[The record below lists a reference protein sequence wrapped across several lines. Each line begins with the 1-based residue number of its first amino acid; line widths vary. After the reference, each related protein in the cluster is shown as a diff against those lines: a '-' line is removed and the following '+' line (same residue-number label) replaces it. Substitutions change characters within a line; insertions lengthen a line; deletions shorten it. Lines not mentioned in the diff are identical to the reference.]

1 MNTTAKQFT
10 LIEWIGI
17 WIKAARA
24 PFLVTSAIPA
34 VLGGVIAYA
43 NGSFD
48 WVIFVLA
55 FLGILSAHTAA
66 DFIDDYFD
74 YKNRNFGNK
83 DQQFHDSPLVRGIIT
98 AEQVLLAFWLSLG
111 LALAAG
117 VYILIRVGAPVLWLA
132 AIGAFIVLFYTSPP
146 IRLNFRG
153 LGETALFLAFGPMI
167 VFSVYFVLTQ
177 SFSWLPILAAVP
189 VGIFVMNVGIV
200 SNIFDHNDDIKN
212 GKFTMPVKLGQARAV
227 QVLAAVT
234 ILAYLFVVSGVALR
248 VLPLGCLLTLL
259 TAPMSYKMVALARNY
274 TDLSQYQPAMSQ
286 AIGVSTLGGLA
297 MVIGYAIEI
306 IVTP

>member
-66 DFIDDYFD
+66 DFIDDYFN

-146 IRLNFRG
+146 IQLNFRG